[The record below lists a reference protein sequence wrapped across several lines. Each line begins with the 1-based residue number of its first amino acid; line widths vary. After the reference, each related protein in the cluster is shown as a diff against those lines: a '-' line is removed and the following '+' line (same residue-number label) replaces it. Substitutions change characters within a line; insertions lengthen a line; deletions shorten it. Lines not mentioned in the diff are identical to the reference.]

1 MTPARRTPAHK
12 APRTGPRA
20 FAATWWGQAWVDALE
35 ASTLDAGRLS
45 RGRTYAR
52 KGMVGPVTA
61 APGVLRADVEGSS
74 PWPYDAAVHLRILT
88 DAQWDTLFDVIA
100 AQAGRTAAL
109 LDGEMPADLVDDA
122 RTAGVPLLPEPSEL
136 DPECSC
142 PDWGYP
148 CKHAAA
154 LCYATAAH
162 LDDDP
167 FWLFALR
174 GRTKNH
180 VLAALRTRRQAGT
193 GTAPRNGD
201 TAHQGV
207 PARDAFASFSG
218 VFTPPAAESAQG
230 APDQP
235 EAAPSPLTTPP
246 PPGAP
251 FTLGD
256 LEALTRDTAQRA
268 RGLAAGHTALLTATP
283 LEDAVRLA
291 ATGAGEDWFH
301 RLVLATG
308 LPPFSFARLVR
319 ARRHGGPI
327 GVVVARAPLVP
338 DPAVMAAART
348 ALCDPDT
355 NDDVDA
361 VCTVRLRL
369 WRNRLTADDEG
380 VQIRLGPDNRWYPYI
395 REGHGTAADW
405 WPCAP
410 ATTDPVAAL
419 IAARTAIAGAGAAGT
434 TDPF

>member
-1 MTPARRTPAHK
+1 MTPARK
-12 APRTGPRA
+12 APARKAFRTGSRA

-52 KGMVGPVTA
+52 KGMVGPVTV
-61 APGVLRADVEGSS
+61 APGVLRAEVEGSN
-74 PWPYDAAVHLRILT
+74 PWPYDSAVHLRVLT
-88 DAQWDTLFDVIA
+88 DLQWDTLLDAIA

-122 RTAGVPLLPEPSEL
+122 RAAGVSLLPEPSEL

-174 GRTKNH
+174 GRTKDV
-180 VLAALRTRRQAGT
+180 VLAALRTRRQARSGV
-193 GTAPRNGD
+193 APQGGETSRG
-201 TAHQGV
+201 QGV
-207 PARDAFASFSG
+207 PARDAFTSWNG
-218 VFTPPAAESAQG
+218 TFTPPAPETAEGLSG
-230 APDQP
+230 EPDVILP
-235 EAAPSPLTTPP
+235 SLTAAP

-251 FTLGD
+251 FTLDD

-268 RGLAAGHTALLTATP
+268 RGLAAGHTASLTGAP
-283 LEDAVRLA
+283 VDDAVRLA
-291 ATGAGEDWFH
+291 ATGVGEHWFH
-301 RLVLATG
+301 GLVLATG
-308 LPPFSFARLVR
+308 LPPADFARLVR
-319 ARRHGGPI
+319 ARRHGGPA
-327 GVVVARAPLVP
+327 GVATARAPVTP
-338 DPAVMAAART
+338 DPAAMAAART
-348 ALCDPDT
+348 ALTDPD
-355 NDDVDA
+355 DPGGA
-361 VCTVRLRL
+361 GAAARPLRLRL

-380 VQIRLGPDNRWYPYI
+380 VQIRLGPDNRWHPYK
-395 REGHGTAADW
+395 REGRGAAADW

-410 ATTDPVAAL
+410 ATADPVAAFV
-419 IAARTAIAGAGAAGT
+419 AARTAAVRR
-434 TDPF
+434 

>member
-1 MTPARRTPAHK
+1 MTPSRK
-12 APRTGPRA
+12 APRTGSRA

-52 KGMVGPVTA
+52 KGMVGAVTTT
-61 APGVLRADVEGSS
+61 PGLLRAEVEGSA
-74 PWPYDAAVHLRILT
+74 PWPYDAAVHLRVLT
-88 DAQWDTLFDVIA
+88 GAQWETLLGAIA

-122 RTAGVPLLPEPSEL
+122 RAAGVPLLPEASEL

-167 FWLFALR
+167 FWLFTLR
-174 GRTKNH
+174 GRTKDA
-180 VLAALRTRRQAGT
+180 VLAALRTRRQALT
-193 GTAPRNGD
+193 DTAPETGE
-201 TAHQGV
+201 TARGRGV
-207 PARDAFASFSG
+207 PAREAFASWNGS
-218 VFTPPAAESAQG
+218 FTAPAREPAGSTHG
-230 APDQP
+230 
-235 EAAPSPLTTPP
+235 EADTAPSPVTTAP

-251 FTLGD
+251 FTLDD

-268 RGLAAGHTALLTATP
+268 RHLAAGHTASLTCAP

-291 ATGAGEDWFH
+291 ATGIGEDWFH
-301 RLVLATG
+301 QLVRAAG
-308 LPPFSFARLVR
+308 LPPLDFALLVR
-319 ARRHGGPI
+319 ALRHGGPA
-327 GVVVARAPLVP
+327 GVAVARAPLVP
-338 DPAVMAAART
+338 DPAAMAAART
-348 ALCDPDT
+348 ALTDPDT
-355 NDDVDA
+355 ANDTA
-361 VCTVRLRL
+361 RTARLRA

-380 VQIRLGPDNRWYPYI
+380 VQIRFGPDNRWHPYT
-395 REGHGTAADW
+395 REGRNAAW

-410 ATTDPVAAL
+410 ATADPVAAL
-419 IAARTAIAGAGAAGT
+419 VAARTAAA
-434 TDPF
+434 PR